1 MNDTHPTQV
10 HIHLDRLTHNLRLL
24 QSQAGNASI
33 WPVIKANAYGHGIDI
48 IARHLFELGYDTLCV
63 AHVEEAAALIEAGIR
78 AHFVL
83 LSPPL
88 AEQSQAIVNLGCQAG
103 VCTLECIEAIAR
115 EAKQQ
120 RRRAALHLM
129 VDTGMGRDGILPE
142 QVPAFLQR
150 CSALPSLEVRG
161 LMTHFPC
168 ADQTD
173 KSFSLQQ
180 IASFRHLAESTAGH
194 GIEFRHMANS
204 AAIFDLPSSRFD
216 AVRPGIAIYGLPPSA
231 TMLNPRVNELQPILE
246 WKTRIAFLKEVPA
259 NTGLSYGHSFHTKRP
274 SLIATV
280 PVGYGDGLS
289 RRLSDNLDLLVRGQR
304 CPQVGR
310 ISMDQSLIDVTALRG
325 RVRLGDEVVI
335 IGQQGEQALSADEL
349 AQKLGTIN
357 YEVVT
362 RIAERVPRKLIR
374 VAEE

>member
-1 MNDTHPTQV
+1 M
-10 HIHLDRLTHNLRLL
+10 
-24 QSQAGNASI
+24 

-48 IARHLFELGYDTLCV
+48 IARHLFQLGYDTLCV
-63 AHVEEAAALIEAGIR
+63 AHVEEAQALIEAGIQ
-78 AHFVL
+78 ANFVL
-83 LSPPL
+83 LSPSL
-88 AEQSQAIVNLGCQAG
+88 AEQSHAIVNLGCQAG
-103 VCTLECIEAIAR
+103 VCTLESVEAIAR

-120 RRRAALHLM
+120 ARRAVVHLM
-129 VDTGMGRDGILPE
+129 VDTGMGRDGLLPE
-142 QVPAFLQR
+142 QVPAFLRR
-150 CSALPSLEVRG
+150 CSALPNLRVQG

-173 KSFSLQQ
+173 KRFSLRQ
-180 IASFRHLAESTAGH
+180 IACFRHLAESIAGH

-204 AAIFDLPSSRFD
+204 AAIFNLPGSCFD
-216 AVRPGIAIYGLPPSA
+216 AVRPGIAIYGLQPSA
-231 TMLNPRVNELQPILE
+231 TILNPRMSELQPILE
-246 WKTRIAFLKEVPA
+246 WKTRITFLKEVPT
-259 NTGLSYGHSFHTKRP
+259 NTGLSYGHSFYTKRP

-325 RVRLGDEVVI
+325 RVELGDEAVI
-335 IGQQGEQALSADEL
+335 IGQQGEQELSADEL
-349 AQKLGTIN
+349 AIKLDTIN

-374 VAEE
+374 LVER